1 MTPLLPAGG
10 PIPLYRYRKYR
21 KSRREVRADQV
32 AELAARLSLPHAALS
47 GEADA
52 VMIGITP
59 ATAVPVRHCS
69 GTDPSHEFSFATEPA
84 ARRAIAEE
92 IKLPLATL
100 ADGDRAFIDALLA
113 RTLARPEILAA
124 VR

>member
-1 MTPLLPAGG
+1 M
-10 PIPLYRYRKYR
+10 
-21 KSRREVRADQV
+21 
-32 AELAARLSLPHAALS
+32 
-47 GEADA
+47 

-59 ATAVPVRHCS
+59 AAAVPVCICS
-69 GTDPSHEFSFATEPA
+69 GPGPFHELSFATELA
-84 ARRAIAEE
+84 AWRAIAEG